1 MAAALQLRMASKLA
15 WVTAVM
21 MAVCS
26 PAFADDPTYSY
37 GKADDVKD
45 VKAVTWAAKGELGLV
60 ETTGNSKSTTISAGA
75 NALRKD
81 KDNKLELTLAAIY
94 ARATT
99 RLVDDANGNGVI
111 DNGEL
116 TSSTNTAA
124 ESAQAKLR
132 YDRYLTTLDAL
143 YATAITGV
151 DVPAGKDFIG
161 EGQAGYS
168 RSLYHVTEIT
178 KDKDGKDKEEV
189 KQDVLAELGY
199 DISYTSLSAGSSST
213 IHSGRAFV
221 GYKGKFK
228 DTTIEASLEGLFNFN
243 SVTYGMREAGA
254 FGDTRLNGLIGF
266 TTSLSTKLS
275 LAASFAIK
283 FDNFP
288 APLAKIGDLP
298 FAADFA
304 PAADK
309 TDTITKLSLIF
320 KFI

>member
-1 MAAALQLRMASKLA
+1 MRIRASLLLLLVSVAAA
-15 WVTAVM
+15 
-21 MAVCS
+21 
-26 PAFADDPTYSY
+26 PAFADDPTYTY
-37 GKADDVKD
+37 GKKDDLKDVKD
-45 VKAVTWAAKGELGLV
+45 VSWTAKGEAGLI
-60 ETTGNSKSTTISAGA
+60 ETTGNSKSTTITAGG
-75 NALRKD
+75 NAVRKD
-81 KDNKLELTLAAIY
+81 KDNKLELTVTGTY

-99 RLVDDANGNGVI
+99 RLVNDDNGNGVI

-124 ESAQAKLR
+124 ENAQAKFR

-143 YATAITGV
+143 FATAIAGV

-168 RSLYHVTEIT
+168 RSLYHITEIT
-178 KDKDGKDKEEV
+178 KDKNGKDKEEV

-199 DISYTSLSAGSSST
+199 DIQYISLSAGSSST

-228 DTTIEASLEGLFNFN
+228 DTTLEASLEGLFNLN
-243 SVTYGMREAGA
+243 SVTYGMRQTGS
-254 FGDTRLNGLIGF
+254 FGDTRLNALVGF

-275 LAASFAIK
+275 LAASFQLK

-298 FAADFA
+298 FADDFA
-304 PAADK
+304 PAAEK

-320 KFI
+320 KFL